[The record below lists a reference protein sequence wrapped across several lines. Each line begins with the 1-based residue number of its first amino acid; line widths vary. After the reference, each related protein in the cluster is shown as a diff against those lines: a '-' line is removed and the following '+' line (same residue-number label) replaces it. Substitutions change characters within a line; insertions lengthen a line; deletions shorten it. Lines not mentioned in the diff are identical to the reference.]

1 MIIPPAGD
9 VIREI
14 LGCLVQ
20 GHTVTGLRCTE
31 ELGRRL
37 VDQTDGVVGIDD
49 DNALTKMLDD
59 VLVQFGKVGEIDAAL
74 PGECLTHL
82 DPPGERT
89 YRRGYGENDRPENT
103 GGREVPCIADAG
115 QL

>member
-1 MIIPPAGD
+1 MITSPAGD
-9 VIREI
+9 VLREV
-14 LGCLVQ
+14 LGCFVQ
-20 GHTVTGLRCTE
+20 RHTVTVLRRTE
-31 ELGRRL
+31 ELGRRA
-37 VDQTDGVVGIDD
+37 VDQTNVVVGIDD

-82 DPPGERT
+82 DPPGERA